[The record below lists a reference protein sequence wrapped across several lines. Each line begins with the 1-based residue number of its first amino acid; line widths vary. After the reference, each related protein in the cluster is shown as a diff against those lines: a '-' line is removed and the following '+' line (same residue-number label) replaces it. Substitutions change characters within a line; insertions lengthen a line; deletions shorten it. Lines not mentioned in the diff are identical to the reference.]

1 MGREH
6 ALHFRRRLLRIS
18 VLARTSNL
26 LTDLRATLDEKKDSR
41 HFVTALSRGL
51 DILALFTR
59 DVTAMGNEEIARS
72 TGLARSTVTRL
83 TYTLATTKHL
93 VYDSALKKYKLG
105 PATMSWSYAVM
116 DSVAGVQALSP
127 FLQDFADQMRAST
140 VALNIQAG
148 SEVIYVAR
156 VSGPAQV
163 QMRTGIGTR
172 LKLWQ
177 AAAGRVFWSIS
188 DETRKHEVLQELQ
201 NQPSDIR
208 DRIVEEMEAA
218 QAEWDRYGFCTSI
231 GAWRLGIN
239 AVACP
244 CGDGSENG
252 WKYVVSCAGMSE
264 EYDLETLKHKIA
276 PQLKDFAR
284 FLAPKLA
291 TC

>member
-1 MGREH
+1 MS
-6 ALHFRRRLLRIS
+6 A
-18 VLARTSNL
+18 LARTSHL
-26 LTDLRATLDEKKDSR
+26 LTDLSTTLDEKKDSR

-59 DVTAMGNEEIARS
+59 DVTAIGNEEIAQR

-83 TYTLATTKHL
+83 TYTLAITRHL
-93 VYDSALKKYKLG
+93 VYDSAIKKYKLG

-148 SEVIYVAR
+148 SEVIYVAHT
-156 VSGPAQV
+156 SGPAQV
-163 QMRTGIGTR
+163 QVKTGIGTR

-188 DETRKHEVLQELQ
+188 DEAKKQEVLLELQ
-201 NQPSDIR
+201 SLPSDRR
-208 DRIVEEMEAA
+208 DCIVDELHAA
-218 QAEWDRYGFCTSI
+218 QVEWDRYRFCTSI

-244 CGDGSENG
+244 CGDDAESG
-252 WKYVVSCAGMSE
+252 WKYVVSCAGMSA
-264 EYDLETLKHKIA
+264 EYDLETLKNKVA
-276 PQLKDFAR
+276 PQLKDFAN

-291 TC
+291 AS

>member
-1 MGREH
+1 MS
-6 ALHFRRRLLRIS
+6 A
-18 VLARTSNL
+18 LARTSHL
-26 LTDLRATLDEKKDSR
+26 LTDLSTTLDEKKDSR

-59 DVTAMGNEEIARS
+59 DVTAIGNEEIAQR

-83 TYTLATTKHL
+83 TYTLAITRHL
-93 VYDSALKKYKLG
+93 VYDSAIKKYKLG

-148 SEVIYVAR
+148 SEVIYVAHT
-156 VSGPAQV
+156 SGPAQV
-163 QMRTGIGTR
+163 QVKTGIGTR

-188 DETRKHEVLQELQ
+188 DEAKKQEVLLELQ
-201 NQPSDIR
+201 SLPVDRR
-208 DRIVEEMEAA
+208 DRIVDELRAA
-218 QAEWDRYGFCTSI
+218 QAEWDRYRFCTSI

-244 CGDGSENG
+244 CGDDAEKG
-252 WKYVVSCAGMSE
+252 WKYVVSCAGMSA
-264 EYDLETLKHKIA
+264 EYDLETLTHKVA
-276 PQLKDFAR
+276 PQLQDFAN

-291 TC
+291 TS

>member
-1 MGREH
+1 M
-6 ALHFRRRLLRIS
+6 
-18 VLARTSNL
+18 ARTSDL
-26 LTDLRATLDEKKDSR
+26 LTDPCATLDEKKDSR

-83 TYTLATTKHL
+83 TYTLATTRHL
-93 VYDSALKKYKLG
+93 VYDSAIKKYKLG

-163 QMRTGIGTR
+163 QMKTGIGTR
-172 LKLWQ
+172 LRLWQ
-177 AAAGRVFWSIS
+177 AAAGRVFWSVS
-188 DETRKHEVLQELQ
+188 DDAKKQELLQELQ
-201 NQPSDIR
+201 SLPSETREKIT
-208 DRIVEEMEAA
+208 EEMRAA

-244 CGDGSENG
+244 CGDGSGKG

-264 EYDLETLKHKIA
+264 EYDLGTLKHKIA
-276 PQLKDFAR
+276 PQLKDFAN
-284 FLAPKLA
+284 FLAPKLNA
-291 TC
+291 C